1 MSNAYY
7 EPGRERANKVN
18 ALFDS
23 IAHRY
28 DLINDI
34 QSMGLHRL
42 WKRRLIRMAAIEP
55 GIRAL
60 DVCCGTGDIAYA
72 LADKGAQVTGLD
84 FSAAML
90 ATAKKRNWSP
100 QNNHRHRPEFIQS
113 DALHLPC
120 LDNTYDVATVGYGL
134 RNLSDWQAGL
144 REMHRAIKPGGRL
157 LVLDFGKPDNRLWR
171 SLYYTYL
178 RAIVP
183 VYGWVFSRNASAY
196 AYILESLIHYPAQR
210 GVASMMETLKCRDVR
225 IVNLWAGT
233 MSINYGVKA

>member
-7 EPGRERANKVN
+7 EPGSERANKVN

-42 WKRRLIRMAAIEP
+42 WKRRLIRLAAVRP
-55 GIRAL
+55 GMRAL

-72 LADKGAQVTGLD
+72 LADKGASVTGLD

-90 ATAKKRNWSP
+90 AAAARRKWRGNRDNS
-100 QNNHRHRPEFIQS
+100 HRPTFIQS
-113 DALHLPC
+113 DALHLPFEANYF
-120 LDNTYDVATVGYGL
+120 DAATVGYGL

-144 REMHRAIKPGGRL
+144 LEMHRVIKPGGRL

-171 SLYYTYL
+171 FFYYTYL

-196 AYILESLIHYPAQR
+196 AYILESLLHYPAQR
-210 GVASMMETLKCRDVR
+210 GVASMMTSLKCHDIR
-225 IVNLWAGT
+225 IINLWGGM
-233 MSINYGVKA
+233 MSINYGVK